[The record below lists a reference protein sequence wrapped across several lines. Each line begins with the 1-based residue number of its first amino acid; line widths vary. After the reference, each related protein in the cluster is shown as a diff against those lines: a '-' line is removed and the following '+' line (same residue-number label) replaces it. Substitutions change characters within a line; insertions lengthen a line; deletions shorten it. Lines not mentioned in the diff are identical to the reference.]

1 MIALSLLERIN
12 RFKSLKP
19 ETLKAISEMGFQK
32 DFQPG
37 QTLVMEGDPAQFG
50 YIILTGDVRVLRRH
64 LNGRIQILARFGPGS
79 PLNVISLL
87 NKEGTNRASIEAL
100 TQVSVL
106 ALDPTSFSRLLATYS
121 DFSLTFLR
129 IFAERITQMTE
140 LAANLSLYT
149 VRARLA
155 RFLIELADSP
165 QSSEGWT
172 QDEIAAQIGTVR
184 DVVGRLLREFEAE
197 NIITRDRQKIRLL
210 NREALIKEAE
220 QEDF

>member
-32 DFQPG
+32 DYQPG

-50 YIILTGDVRVLRRH
+50 YIILTGEVRVFRRH

-100 TQVSVL
+100 TPVEALTLDSVSFMRFL
-106 ALDPTSFSRLLATYS
+106 ESFP
-121 DFSLTFLR
+121 DFSTMILR
-129 IFAERITQMTE
+129 IFAERITHLTN
-140 LAANLSLYT
+140 LAASLSLYT

-165 QSSEGWT
+165 QISGGWT
-172 QDEIAAQIGTVR
+172 QDEIAAHIGTVR
-184 DVVGRLLREFEAE
+184 DVVGRLLREFESE
-197 NIITRDRQKIRLL
+197 NIISRERQIISLL
-210 NREALIKEAE
+210 NREVLIKLAE